1 MRVQKTIFA
10 ISLLFLAG
18 TIVVPATSSV
28 NRNSAGFDKG
38 AIECADGSP
47 LPLPPPPK
55 GLNLVADGSPLP
67 LPPPPKNGVTLVAD
81 GSPLPVPPPPNKGVN
96 LVGGSLLA

>member
-10 ISLLFLAG
+10 ASLLFLTG

-28 NRNSAGFDKG
+28 NRNSARFNKA
-38 AIECADGSP
+38 AIEC
-47 LPLPPPPK
+47 
-55 GLNLVADGSPLP
+55 ADGSPLP

-81 GSPLPVPPPPNKGVN
+81 GSPLPLPRPPKGLNLVADGSPLPLPPPPNKGVN
-96 LVGGSLLA
+96 FGGGSLLA